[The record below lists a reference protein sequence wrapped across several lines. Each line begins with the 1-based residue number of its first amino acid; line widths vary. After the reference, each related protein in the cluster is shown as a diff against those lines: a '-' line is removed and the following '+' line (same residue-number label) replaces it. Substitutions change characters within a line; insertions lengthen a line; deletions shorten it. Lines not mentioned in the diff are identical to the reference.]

1 MKLEEEVRVHQK
13 TLGPLRII
21 SIIMT
26 TVIMSAALFDRFP
39 WAVTIDGDGKSFSF
53 DNRLL
58 FTLQLSFVDLIPLLG
73 SIFAVIN
80 KRISSIA
87 INPMD
92 PRGHSLVEQ
101 RQRILQ
107 NTLEQLL
114 IKLIVSLSVCTVLRL
129 NELMVLP
136 VITVL
141 FLLGRLTFAFGYPN
155 YRSFGIAMNIIS
167 AVFVTFIVA
176 HRLFIE
182 GILFQH
188 IRSK

>member
-1 MKLEEEVRVHQK
+1 
-13 TLGPLRII
+13 
-21 SIIMT
+21 
-26 TVIMSAALFDRFP
+26 
-39 WAVTIDGDGKSFSF
+39 
-53 DNRLL
+53 
-58 FTLQLSFVDLIPLLG
+58 
-73 SIFAVIN
+73 
-80 KRISSIA
+80 
-87 INPMD
+87 MD